1 MAERSRNSLLQPE
14 QQEESDTKNYKAW
27 RRDYKTKPRTNNIQK
42 TAHNYV
48 QVLPDETYNIT
59 DKTDYLDKFL
69 DNYNFEDENEKRFKV
84 LHTSAI
90 LGLSPISD

>member
-42 TAHNYV
+42 TA
-48 QVLPDETYNIT
+48 
-59 DKTDYLDKFL
+59 
-69 DNYNFEDENEKRFKV
+69 R
-84 LHTSAI
+84 
-90 LGLSPISD
+90 